1 MKKLITGAVATLVLL
16 FGFASCSGDLHDN
29 DVQPLTVTGLCGTAV
44 VPMELVNADGSLQ
57 KLTFKVSEDTK
68 LKSLDP
74 KNPEYALKDGWG
86 GLTDINFKIIPQSA
100 IDANYEPTWAM
111 DFGGPKDNDLYLSAT
126 KTDNYTQ
133 LKSRAEFSSGF
144 PSNIHIDSAV
154 ANEEYTIWVKYD
166 AAAVTCSV
174 WLSGVS
180 SNPTE
185 MRLVATASKNFPAED
200 MAETPL
206 VYAFEKAGQTYTY
219 DFIAK
224 ETETIKF
231 HLENDF
237 AGTTFGGAS
246 VGFFGS
252 SNNGWDS
259 ITLNDSADMSLAVTK
274 DVEYKITFTL
284 AKQTDGKVTYV
295 EGGMNHAGIKAEVV
309 SLTKK
314 ATINA
319 DWKYGNVFYETDKLE
334 GKDYYYFKADRT
346 SVDFTVNRIAEDA
359 SMIWGGKTTSTS
371 IKVGDD
377 AVTLKYVTDVVKTT
391 VETVNNKK
399 VLKQEVITSAAKTV
413 KNVKLTNLTVG
424 NWYKIVFELK
434 NDEPSISVKLENA
447 AIPELTKQASYMWS
461 NVNSS
466 SWGQDTT
473 KYPYK
478 HGFPKF
484 VANGSVENSYYA
496 DFSPVGTSV
505 EFGIKYEW
513 KEDGNDSG
521 NASSWFGTGA
531 DIKELDKEE
540 TKNII
545 TDTPNGK
552 ISNLTAGE
560 SYRLYATFLDPV
572 TVVLKVVKR

>member
-1 MKKLITGAVATLVLL
+1 MKKLITGAVAALALL

-57 KLTFKVSEDTK
+57 KLTFKVLEDTK

-86 GLTDINFKIIPQSA
+86 GISNINFKLIPSDA
-100 IDANYEPTWAM
+100 VGANYEPTWSM
-111 DFGGPKDNDLYLSAT
+111 DFGGPKDNPLYLSAT
-126 KTDNYTQ
+126 KSESYTQ
-133 LKSRAEFSSGF
+133 LKSRAEFSSGY
-144 PSNIHIDSAV
+144 PSNIFISGAIV
-154 ANEEYTIWVKYD
+154 NEEYTIWAKYN
-166 AAAVTCSV
+166 AASQSCSI
-174 WLSGVS
+174 WLSGAAS
-180 SNPTE
+180 DPTE
-185 MRLVATASKNFPAED
+185 MRLVATASKNFPAKD
-200 MAETPL
+200 KAETPL
-206 VYAFEKAGQTYTY
+206 VYAFEKADKTYTY

-237 AGTTFGGAS
+237 AGTSFGGAS

-284 AKQTDGKVTYV
+284 AKQADDKGTYV

-309 SLTKK
+309 SLTKN

-346 SVDFTVNRIAEDA
+346 SVDFTVNRIAGDT
-359 SMIWGGKTTSTS
+359 SMIWGGETTSTS

-377 AVTLKYVTDVVKTT
+377 AVALKYVTDVVKTT
-391 VETVNNKK
+391 V
-399 VLKQEVITSAAKTV
+399 
-413 KNVKLTNLTVG
+413 KNVTLSNLTVD

-466 SWGQDTT
+466 SWDQDMT

-484 VANGSVENSYYA
+484 VTNGSVENSYYA

-521 NASSWFGTGA
+521 DASSWYGTGA

-545 TDTPNGK
+545 TDTSNGK

>member
-1 MKKLITGAVATLVLL
+1 MKKLIIGAVAALALL

-86 GLTDINFKIIPQSA
+86 GLSDINFKFIPQTA

-126 KTDNYTQ
+126 KTDTYVQ

-144 PSNIHIDSAV
+144 PSNIHIDGAV
-154 ANEEYTIWVKYD
+154 ANEEYTIWAKYD
-166 AAAVTCSV
+166 AAAQSCSV
-174 WLSGVS
+174 WVNGAS

-185 MRLVATASKNFPAED
+185 MRLVATGSKNFPAKDE
-200 MAETPL
+200 AETPI

-284 AKQTDGKVTYV
+284 AKQGDDKKPDVI
-295 EGGMNHAGIKAEVV
+295 GGMNHAGIKAEVV
-309 SLTKK
+309 SLTKN

-346 SVDFTVNRIAEDA
+346 SVDFTVNRIAGDT
-359 SMIWGGKTTSTS
+359 SMIWGGETTSTS

-377 AVTLKYVTDVVKTT
+377 AVALKYVTDVVKTT
-391 VETVNNKK
+391 V
-399 VLKQEVITSAAKTV
+399 
-413 KNVKLTNLTVG
+413 KNVTLSNLTVD

-466 SWGQDTT
+466 SWDQDIT
-473 KYPYK
+473 KYPFK

-484 VANGSVENSYYA
+484 VTNGSVENSYYA

-521 NASSWFGTGA
+521 DASSWYGTGA

-545 TDTPNGK
+545 TDTSNGK

>member
-1 MKKLITGAVATLVLL
+1 MKKLITGAVAALALL

-57 KLTFKVSEDTK
+57 KLTFKVLEDTK

-86 GLTDINFKIIPQSA
+86 GISNINFKLIPSDA
-100 IDANYEPTWAM
+100 VGANYEPTWSM
-111 DFGGPKDNDLYLSAT
+111 DFGGPKDNPLYLSAT
-126 KTDNYTQ
+126 KSESYTQ
-133 LKSRAEFSSGF
+133 LKSRAEFSSGY
-144 PSNIHIDSAV
+144 PSNIFISGAIV
-154 ANEEYTIWVKYD
+154 NEEYTIWAKYN
-166 AAAVTCSV
+166 AASQSCSI
-174 WLSGVS
+174 WLSGAAS
-180 SNPTE
+180 DPTE
-185 MRLVATASKNFPAED
+185 MRLVATASKNFPAKDE
-200 MAETPL
+200 AETPL
-206 VYAFEKAGQTYTY
+206 VYAFEKADKTYTY

-237 AGTTFGGAS
+237 AGTSFGGAS

-284 AKQTDGKVTYV
+284 AKQADDKGIYV

-309 SLTKK
+309 SLTKN

-346 SVDFTVNRIAEDA
+346 SVDFTVNRIAGDT
-359 SMIWGGKTTSTS
+359 SMIWGGETTSTS

-377 AVTLKYVTDVVKTT
+377 AVALKYVTDVVKTT
-391 VETVNNKK
+391 V
-399 VLKQEVITSAAKTV
+399 
-413 KNVKLTNLTVG
+413 KNVTLSNLTVD

-466 SWGQDTT
+466 SWDQDTT

-484 VANGSVENSYYA
+484 VTNGSVENSYYA

-521 NASSWFGTGA
+521 DASSWYGTGA

-545 TDTPNGK
+545 TDTSNGK

>member
-1 MKKLITGAVATLVLL
+1 MKKLIIGAVAALALL

-86 GLTDINFKIIPQSA
+86 GLSDINFKFIPQTA

-111 DFGGPKDNDLYLSAT
+111 DFGGPKDNALYLSAT
-126 KTDNYTQ
+126 KTDTYVQ

-144 PSNIHIDSAV
+144 PSNIHIDGAV
-154 ANEEYTIWVKYD
+154 ANEEYTIWAKYD
-166 AAAVTCSV
+166 AAAQSCSV
-174 WLSGVS
+174 WVSGAS

-185 MRLVATASKNFPAED
+185 MRLVATGSKNFPAKDE
-200 MAETPL
+200 AGTPI
-206 VYAFEKAGQTYTY
+206 VYAFEKASKTYTY

-224 ETETIKF
+224 ETETVKF

-237 AGTTFGGAS
+237 AETSFGGAS

-284 AKQTDGKVTYV
+284 AKQPDGKGTYV

-309 SLTKK
+309 SLTKN

-346 SVDFTVNRIAEDA
+346 SIDFTVNRIAGDT
-359 SMIWGGKTTSTS
+359 SMIWGGETTSTS

-377 AVTLKYVTDVVKTT
+377 AVALKYVTDVVKTT
-391 VETVNNKK
+391 V
-399 VLKQEVITSAAKTV
+399 
-413 KNVKLTNLTVG
+413 KNVTLSNLTVD

-466 SWGQDTT
+466 SWDQDTT

-484 VANGSVENSYYA
+484 VTNGSVENSYYA

-505 EFGIKYEW
+505 KFGIKYEW

-521 NASSWFGTGA
+521 DASSWYGTGA

-545 TDTPNGK
+545 TDTSDGK

-560 SYRLYATFLDPV
+560 SYRLYATFLDPI

>member
-1 MKKLITGAVATLVLL
+1 MKKLITGAVAALALL
-16 FGFASCSGDLHDN
+16 FGFAGCSGDLHDN

-57 KLTFKVSEDTK
+57 KLTFKVLEDTK

-86 GLTDINFKIIPQSA
+86 GISNINFKLIPSDA
-100 IDANYEPTWAM
+100 VGANYEPTWSM
-111 DFGGPKDNDLYLSAT
+111 DFGGPKDNPLYLSAT
-126 KTDNYTQ
+126 KSESYTQ
-133 LKSRAEFSSGF
+133 LKSRAEFSSGY
-144 PSNIHIDSAV
+144 PSNIFISGAIV
-154 ANEEYTIWVKYD
+154 NEEYTIWAKYN
-166 AAAVTCSV
+166 AASQSCSI
-174 WLSGVS
+174 WLSGAAS
-180 SNPTE
+180 DPTE
-185 MRLVATASKNFPAED
+185 MRLVATASKNFPAKD
-200 MAETPL
+200 KAETPL
-206 VYAFEKAGQTYTY
+206 VYAFEKADKTYTY

-237 AGTTFGGAS
+237 AGTSFGGAS

-284 AKQTDGKVTYV
+284 AKQADDKGTYV

-309 SLTKK
+309 SLTKN

-346 SVDFTVNRIAEDA
+346 SVDFTVNRIAGDT
-359 SMIWGGKTTSTS
+359 SMIWGGETTSTS

-377 AVTLKYVTDVVKTT
+377 AVALKYVTDVVKTT
-391 VETVNNKK
+391 V
-399 VLKQEVITSAAKTV
+399 
-413 KNVKLTNLTVG
+413 KNVTLSNLTVD

-466 SWGQDTT
+466 SWDQDIT

-484 VANGSVENSYYA
+484 VTNGSVENSYYA

-521 NASSWFGTGA
+521 DASSWYGTGA

-545 TDTPNGK
+545 TDTSNGK

>member
-1 MKKLITGAVATLVLL
+1 MKKLIIGAVAALALL

-86 GLTDINFKIIPQSA
+86 GLSDINFKFIPQTA

-126 KTDNYTQ
+126 KTDTYVQ
-133 LKSRAEFSSGF
+133 LKSRAEFSSGY
-144 PSNIHIDSAV
+144 PSNIHIDGAV
-154 ANEEYTIWVKYD
+154 ANEEYTIWAKYD
-166 AAAVTCSV
+166 AAAQSCSV
-174 WLSGVS
+174 WLSGAS

-185 MRLVATASKNFPAED
+185 MRLVATASKNFPAKD

-224 ETETIKF
+224 ETETVKF

-284 AKQTDGKVTYV
+284 AKQGDDKKPDVI
-295 EGGMNHAGIKAEVV
+295 GGMNHAGIKAEVV
-309 SLTKK
+309 SLTKN

-319 DWKYGNVFYETDKLE
+319 DWKYNNVFYETDKLE
-334 GKDYYYFKADRT
+334 GKNYYYFKADRT
-346 SVDFTVNRIAEDA
+346 SVDFTVNRIAEDT
-359 SMIWGGKTTSTS
+359 SMIWGGETTSTS

-377 AVTLKYVTDVVKTT
+377 AVALKYVTD
-391 VETVNNKK
+391 
-399 VLKQEVITSAAKTV
+399 AKTV

-461 NVNSS
+461 NVNDSG
-466 SWGQDTT
+466 WGQDTT
-473 KYPYK
+473 KYPFK

-484 VANGSVENSYYA
+484 VANDTVENSYYA

-521 NASSWFGTGA
+521 DASSWYGTGA

-545 TDTPNGK
+545 TDTSNGK

>member
-1 MKKLITGAVATLVLL
+1 MKKLIIGAVAALALL

-74 KNPEYALKDGWG
+74 ENPEYALKDGWG
-86 GLTDINFKIIPQSA
+86 GLSDINFKFIPQTA

-126 KTDNYTQ
+126 KTDTYVQ

-144 PSNIHIDSAV
+144 PSNIHIDGAV
-154 ANEEYTIWVKYD
+154 ANEEYTIWAKYD
-166 AAAVTCSV
+166 AAAQSCSV
-174 WLSGVS
+174 WVSGAS

-185 MRLVATASKNFPAED
+185 MRLVATGSKNFPAKDE
-200 MAETPL
+200 AGTPI
-206 VYAFEKAGQTYTY
+206 VYAFEKASKTYTY

-224 ETETIKF
+224 ETETVKF

-237 AGTTFGGAS
+237 AKTSFGGAS

-259 ITLNDSADMSLAVTK
+259 ITLNDSADMSLAVTE

-284 AKQTDGKVTYV
+284 AKQADDKGTYV

-309 SLTKK
+309 SLTKN

-346 SVDFTVNRIAEDA
+346 SVDFTVNRIAGDT
-359 SMIWGGKTTSTS
+359 SMIWGGETTSTS

-377 AVTLKYVTDVVKTT
+377 AVALKYVTD
-391 VETVNNKK
+391 
-399 VLKQEVITSAAKTV
+399 AKTV

-466 SWGQDTT
+466 DWKQDTT

-521 NASSWFGTGA
+521 DASSWYGTGA

-545 TDTPNGK
+545 TDTSNGK

>member
-1 MKKLITGAVATLVLL
+1 MKKLITGAVAALALL

-86 GLTDINFKIIPQSA
+86 GLSDINFKFIPQTA

-126 KTDNYTQ
+126 KTDTYVQ
-133 LKSRAEFSSGF
+133 LKSRAEFSSGY
-144 PSNIHIDSAV
+144 PSNIHIDGAV
-154 ANEEYTIWVKYD
+154 ANEEYTIWAKYD
-166 AAAVTCSV
+166 AAAQSCSV
-174 WLSGVS
+174 WVSGAS

-185 MRLVATASKNFPAED
+185 MRLVATGSKNFPAKDE
-200 MAETPL
+200 AETPI

-224 ETETIKF
+224 ETETVKF

-246 VGFFGS
+246 VSFFGS
-252 SNNGWDS
+252 SKKGWDS

-284 AKQTDGKVTYV
+284 AKQADNYGTYV
-295 EGGMNHAGIKAEVV
+295 EGGMNHAGIKVEVV
-309 SLTKK
+309 SLTKN

-319 DWKYGNVFYETDKLE
+319 DWKYNNVFYETDKLE
-334 GKDYYYFKADRT
+334 GKEYYYFKADRT
-346 SVDFTVNRIAEDA
+346 SVDFTVNRIAEDT
-359 SMIWGGKTTSTS
+359 SMIWGGESASTL

-377 AVTLKYVTDVVKTT
+377 AVTLKYVTDV
-391 VETVNNKK
+391 
-399 VLKQEVITSAAKTV
+399 KTV
-413 KNVKLTNLTVG
+413 KNVTLSNLTVD

-461 NVNSS
+461 NVNDSN
-466 SWGQDTT
+466 WGQDTT

-484 VANGSVENSYYA
+484 VANDTVENSYYA
-496 DFSPVGTSV
+496 DFSPTGTSV
-505 EFGIKYEW
+505 EFGIKHEW
-513 KEDGNDSG
+513 KEDGDDSG
-521 NASSWFGTGA
+521 AASSWYGTGA

-545 TDTPNGK
+545 TDTSNGK

-560 SYRLYATFLDPV
+560 NYRLYATFLDPV